1 MNQTVRKS
9 DPVATDP
16 GTHEEVPAA
25 TPRTRGFSLSREE
38 ILADVRRA
46 PRAYVRALKVDT
58 DGE

>member
-1 MNQTVRKS
+1 MDRKIAQAQPKTKTREA
-9 DPVATDP
+9 DKI
-16 GTHEEVPAA
+16 EI
-25 TPRTRGFSLSREE
+25 PRPRGFSLSREE